1 MGRNSKMFEAQL
13 LFELVLDVET
23 QPQRPGNGPAGER
36 QIFAVTGGHFDGPRL
51 RGTVLLGGGDWLVN
65 WPMGSVSWMSA

>member
-1 MGRNSKMFEAQL
+1 MGRKMLEAQL

-23 QPQRPGNGPAGER
+23 QPQPQRPGNGPAGKR

-51 RGTVLLGGGDWLVN
+51 RGTVLPDGGGWHVSR
-65 WPMGSVSWMSA
+65 PMGSVNWMSE